1 MSLQSSLAF
10 RFFCVGSGL
19 HLGNGYWKA
28 FGTDS
33 QLARSF
39 TMQKFAVLVC
49 DSWLRRIRQVWSVQ
63 LCQKIFKHARC
74 YCKGGTLSVLSLR
87 IGQLRVNSV
96 VLLANLIF
104 RWPVNLETS
113 NFALVKSTLSAKH
126 PSKQTC
132 LYFPKILEISRC
144 ATKPHRCSRFRFCFV
159 CVVARPASKFTWR
172 VKYRSLSSFGDLSW
186 FHPD

>member
-87 IGQLRVNSV
+87 IGQLRVNSCP
-96 VLLANLIF
+96 LSKFDI
-104 RWPVNLETS
+104 PVAS
-113 NFALVKSTLSAKH
+113 QFGNFKLCLGQKHVKCKA
-126 PSKQTC
+126 SKQ
-132 LYFPKILEISRC
+132 
-144 ATKPHRCSRFRFCFV
+144 A
-159 CVVARPASKFTWR
+159 
-172 VKYRSLSSFGDLSW
+172 DLSL
-186 FHPD
+186 FSEDLGNFSMRHEASQVLQVSFLFCVCRSETCQ